1 MVVSGDG
8 WLVVVSG
15 GGGGGGCGQWYWGW
29 QWRKRYAKDNVTS
42 LHVNIS
48 CGEVLLSSGHTT
60 NNLGNSA

>member
-8 WLVVVSG
+8 WFVMVGCGGSG
-15 GGGGGGCGQWYWGW
+15 GCRQW
-29 QWRKRYAKDNVTS
+29 QWRRRYTKENVTS
-42 LHVNIS
+42 LDVNIS

>member
-8 WLVVVSG
+8 WLVVV
-15 GGGGGGCGQWYWGW
+15 GGGCGQWYWGW
-29 QWRKRYAKDNVTS
+29 QWQWRKRYAKDNVTP
-42 LHVNIS
+42 LHVNVS